1 MAMGRRFGPAT
12 TFLTMAVDDV
22 NHPNA
27 IRSTFRS
34 FDNNSFPA
42 TVDDD
47 FFDKLKQGSK
57 FRGTGDI
64 KFDMS
69 WPGLACRTTENPV
82 AVASAYKKIIDS
94 TLSVLVGLK

>member
-1 MAMGRRFGPAT
+1 MKTLSAGKQTRMFENGST
-12 TFLTMAVDDV
+12 IYVSK
-22 NHPNA
+22 PN
-27 IRSTFRS
+27 
-34 FDNNSFPA
+34 DNNSFPA